1 MCPGIPG
8 KFVWAPSSQGDR
20 GHLVT
25 LETAICLADQW
36 WGWTATCLPLRTG
49 EWRGSCASVRMDARN
64 VPLLTT
70 TDTEQWRHSPDAGG
84 SAAPRGA
91 DRACWSRARFPRRL
105 RTSRPPAS
113 FPARTSGGRAVRC
126 RRGPAGGLRCGQPVR
141 GRLAPWPA
149 FSVRSSWE

>member
-1 MCPGIPG
+1 M
-8 KFVWAPSSQGDR
+8 
-20 GHLVT
+20 T

-84 SAAPRGA
+84 SAAPPRGG
-91 DRACWSRARFPRRL
+91 PRML
-105 RTSRPPAS
+105 VESALPTTPPDQPPARLVS
-113 FPARTSGGRAVRC
+113 CAYFWWASGPMSPWAGRGTQVRTARPGAAC
-126 RRGPAGGLRCGQPVR
+126 AMA
-141 GRLAPWPA
+141 RLFCPQ
-149 FSVRSSWE
+149 